1 MIKSDQIN
9 ELSAALA
16 KAQAQMESAKK
27 DTKAYSYNY
36 SDLASVIAA
45 AKPSLN
51 ENGLSFSQLIEE
63 SEAGTVKV
71 TTLLLHSSGQF
82 LGSTGSLE
90 IPEMKSVNR
99 AQAAGAAQ
107 SYLKRYQLQ
116 ALVGLPSEDNDAS
129 SDSRPIVNNAKIVGH
144 GTVTS
149 EIKAGST
156 TAVLNTPP
164 KLTESEAKATVKAPS
179 FSRNKKVESTNDL
192 GI

>member
-129 SDSRPIVNNAKIVGH
+129 SDSRPITQAVVVPKGAQLVNLDM
-144 GTVTS
+144 S
-149 EIKAGST
+149 
-156 TAVLNTPP
+156 TPP
-164 KLTESEAKATVKAPS
+164 KLTESQAKATVKAPS

>member
-1 MIKSDQIN
+1 
-9 ELSAALA
+9 
-16 KAQAQMESAKK
+16 MESAKK

-129 SDSRPIVNNAKIVGH
+129 SDSRPVTQVKVTGSNNAVSTASI
-144 GTVTS
+144 TVS
-149 EIKAGST
+149 A
-156 TAVLNTPP
+156 PP

-179 FSRNKKVESTNDL
+179 FSRNKPATSTNDL

>member
-1 MIKSDQIN
+1 MIKSENIN

-63 SEAGTVKV
+63 SEAGLVKV

-82 LGSTGSLE
+82 LGSTGTLE

-129 SDSRPIVNNAKIVGH
+129 SDSRPVTQATAKVSGNSN
-144 GTVTS
+144 TV
-149 EIKAGST
+149 ST
-156 TAVLNTPP
+156 ANVTVSVPP
-164 KLTESEAKATVKAPS
+164 KLTESQAKATVKAPS
-179 FSRNKKVESTNDL
+179 FSRNKPATSTNDL